1 MKIVT
6 KKTKKVKTLNTKL
19 KKYRWAFKM
28 FVLALCLSSVFSLL
42 SQSIMSS
49 LGLFTSI
56 VTISIFIF
64 ISIVFD
70 MIGIAVTSCSEDFF
84 NEKIN
89 EKVSGAEIALN
100 LCNNS
105 EKVCSFCADV
115 VGDIC
120 GILSGSGVAC
130 VILSIS
136 NKIHNNSL
144 FIIISTLLSAL
155 IAGLTILGKACM
167 KEKAIKNSNKIILNV
182 GKILEKLFFIKK
194 KKKNSWQIKFIMILY
209 AHEWKKR
216 DPLAHQ
222 SDKLI

>member
-6 KKTKKVKTLNTKL
+6 KKGKKVKALGVKV
-19 KKYRWAFKM
+19 KKYSWAVKM
-28 FVLALCLSSVFSLL
+28 FVLALCLSSVFSLI

-56 VTISIFIF
+56 ITISLFIV
-64 ISIVFD
+64 ISVIFD
-70 MIGIAVTSCSEDFF
+70 MIGIAVTSSDEEFF
-84 NEKIN
+84 IKKIEEGEK
-89 EKVSGAEIALN
+89 GAGVGLN
-100 LCNNS
+100 LAKNS

-136 NKIHNNSL
+136 GKIHNPSL

-155 IAGLTILGKACM
+155 IAGITIFGKACM
-167 KEKAIKNSNKIILNV
+167 KEYAIKNSNKIILKV
-182 GKILEKLFFIKK
+182 GKILEKTFFR
-194 KKKNSWQIKFIMILY
+194 
-209 AHEWKKR
+209 KKR
-216 DPLAHQ
+216 KK
-222 SDKLI
+222 S